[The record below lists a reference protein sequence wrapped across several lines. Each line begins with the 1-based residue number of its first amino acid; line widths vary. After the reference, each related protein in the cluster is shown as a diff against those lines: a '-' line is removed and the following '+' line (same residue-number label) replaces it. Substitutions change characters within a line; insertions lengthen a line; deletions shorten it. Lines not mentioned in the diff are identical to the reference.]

1 MDRKKLLHILD
12 KNLNELLEIN
22 QEMSQSA
29 HLSKLE
35 IDIALAK
42 AKLIYQEYEFLQEIN
57 SPQVEKTAV
66 KVEAPTVVD
75 TSPTLFDLPP
85 AAPVNVE
92 VVQAPVETIL
102 NDFKEA
108 ELNPQVAIETKAEPE
123 IVEQAL
129 SEKPIEEPA
138 WDEIKPQA
146 AAEPEPK
153 RVEPIVLPVAKKE
166 VAPIEEAPKAEPVA
180 PAVAE
185 TPVVEEIKAEE
196 KPQAEK
202 AAPKE
207 VEKPVEKFEL
217 QEEKPLKPEPLK
229 LEEPAKKPD
238 PAVELVTPAAS
249 SNEKILEKETP
260 PKNGT
265 TKNDAPEKKTVI
277 DQFQAKSL
285 NDTISS
291 SNKLEQRLASAP
303 IQKLENSIGLNDRF
317 QYIRELFNNDADL
330 FRDTITKIDKMYTID
345 EALDFLDS
353 QFEWEM
359 DDISL
364 KFIHLVR
371 RRFSV

>member
-1 MDRKKLLHILD
+1 MDRKKLLHIID

-42 AKLIYQEYEFLQEIN
+42 AKLIFQEYEFLQEIN
-57 SPQVEKTAV
+57 SPQFEKAAV
-66 KVEAPTVVD
+66 KLEAPLVAD
-75 TSPTLFDLPP
+75 TAPTLFDLPP
-85 AAPVNVE
+85 AAPVKIE
-92 VVQAPVETIL
+92 VAQAPAEAIQ
-102 NDFKEA
+102 NDLIKT
-108 ELNPQVAIETKAEPE
+108 ELTPHAATETKAEPV
-123 IVEQAL
+123 IAEQAL
-129 SEKPIEEPA
+129 SEKPMEEPA
-138 WDEIKPQA
+138 WDEIKPKA

-153 RVEPIVLPVAKKE
+153 QVEAIVLPVAEKE
-166 VAPIEEAPKAEPVA
+166 VAPIEDTPKAEPVA

-207 VEKPVEKFEL
+207 VEKQVEKFEL
-217 QEEKPLKPEPLK
+217 QEEKPLKPEPVK
-229 LEEPAKKPD
+229 LEEPAKKPA

-249 SNEKILEKETP
+249 ANEKILEKESQ

-265 TKNDAPEKKTVI
+265 AKNDAPEKKTVI

-359 DDISL
+359 DDTSL

>member
-1 MDRKKLLHILD
+1 MDRKKLLQIID

-22 QEMSQSA
+22 QEMSQNT

-42 AKLIYQEYEFLQEIN
+42 AKLIFQEYEFLREIN
-57 SPQVEKTAV
+57 SPQTEKTAA
-66 KVEAPTVVD
+66 KVEALIAAAKG
-75 TSPTLFDLPP
+75 PTLFDVPLIT
-85 AAPVNVE
+85 PVKIEAENH
-92 VVQAPVETIL
+92 QPETIK
-102 NDFKEA
+102 NDLKE
-108 ELNPQVAIETKAEPE
+108 V
-123 IVEQAL
+123 
-129 SEKPIEEPA
+129 
-138 WDEIKPQA
+138 D
-146 AAEPEPK
+146 
-153 RVEPIVLPVAKKE
+153 VLPQPLTE
-166 VAPIEEAPKAEPVA
+166 ISQPTGNEEQEA
-180 PAVAE
+180 
-185 TPVVEEIKAEE
+185 T
-196 KPQAEK
+196 EK
-202 AAPKE
+202 AAIDENRQETFDKNEALEAKPIDIREEEKTE
-207 VEKPVEKFEL
+207 LVEEPVKVELAAQSPAQTEEPENETLVEKLGAEETVKPVEKFEL
-217 QEEKPLKPEPLK
+217 EEEKPTIPEPIEIK
-229 LEEPAKKPD
+229 EAGGENATVLEL
-238 PAVELVTPAAS
+238 LVSATSAA
-249 SNEKILEKETP
+249 EEILDNDVL

-265 TKNDAPEKKTVI
+265 AKAELQEKKTVT

-291 SNKLEQRLASAP
+291 NNKLDQRLASAP

-330 FRDTITKIDKMYTID
+330 FRDTITKIDKMHTID

>member
-1 MDRKKLLHILD
+1 MDRKKLLHIID

-35 IDIALAK
+35 VDIALAK

-57 SPQVEKTAV
+57 SSQTEKTAV
-66 KVEAPTVVD
+66 KTEAPVVAD
-75 TSPTLFDLPP
+75 TAPTLFDLPP
-85 AAPVNVE
+85 VVPVKTEVE
-92 VVQAPVETIL
+92 IRQPETIKHDLKEVETQPL
-102 NDFKEA
+102 PAPEEK
-108 ELNPQVAIETKAEPE
+108 TEPVME
-123 IVEQAL
+123 VQPGPEQA
-129 SEKPIEEPA
+129 IEEPEEEEVQV
-138 WDEIKPQA
+138 EISE
-146 AAEPEPK
+146 EPEQEQAPT
-153 RVEPIVLPVAKKE
+153 VDLPVAEEEPQK
-166 VAPIEEAPKAEPVA
+166 IEEAVKVEVPVA
-180 PAVAE
+180 
-185 TPVVEEIKAEE
+185 EEIKAEE
-196 KPQAEK
+196 KSLIAEV
-202 AAPKE
+202 APKE
-207 VEKPVEKFEL
+207 LEKTVEKFEL
-217 QEEKPLKPEPLK
+217 KEEKPLMPKPIII
-229 LEEPAKKPD
+229 EEATRKVTPAT
-238 PAVELVTPAAS
+238 ELVTPAAS
-249 SNEKILEKETP
+249 ANEKILEKETL

-265 TKNDAPEKKTVI
+265 AKTDTAEKKTVT

-291 SNKLEQRLASAP
+291 GNKLEQRLASAP

-330 FRDTITKIDKMYTID
+330 FRDTITKIDKMHTID